1 MVCPPDESQD
11 GTVAQLDGLREDLAY
26 LRLLLGIVIVAEIS
40 LCGWMASAPDT
51 TTPRLFAL
59 AVGGMM
65 VLGIGIY
72 VLHRQIKRRI
82 EAIRSL

>member
-1 MVCPPDESQD
+1 MS
-11 GTVAQLDGLREDLAY
+11 QLDGVKEDLAY
-26 LRLLLGIVIVAEIS
+26 LRLLLGIVIVVELS
-40 LCGWMASAPDT
+40 LCGWLASAPDT

-59 AVGGMM
+59 AVGGMI
-65 VLGIGIY
+65 VLGMSIY